1 MAVGL
6 PSWVWVLLTMGLG
19 FAHGGGDHGL
29 LHLVL
34 IVLTVDWYYSLSI
47 SFFIH
52 IVVDG
57 RLWVVG
63 GSGVRCV

>member
-1 MAVGL
+1 MGL
-6 PSWVWVLLTMGLG
+6 PLWVWVSFAMSLG
-19 FAHGGGDHGL
+19 FAHGDGDHGL

-63 GSGVRCV
+63 DSGVRCV